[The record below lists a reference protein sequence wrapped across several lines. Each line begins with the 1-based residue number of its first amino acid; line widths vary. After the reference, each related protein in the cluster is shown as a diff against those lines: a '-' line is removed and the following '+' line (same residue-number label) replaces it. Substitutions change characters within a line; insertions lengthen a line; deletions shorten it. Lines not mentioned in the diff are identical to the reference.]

1 MQKSSNT
8 IGASSLTHKGS
19 TRWTQISLLAMQLS
33 SKNKNRIYRKIMRIK
48 AYAWLNLKQGR
59 TNITMHKCY
68 KYSCHLSP
76 HPWRGLAFWP
86 PFSDIVSHF
95 KMATCTFLKLNF
107 YKKILF
113 WKNVNS
119 DFLPH
124 TPSKGGYLK
133 NENLIGHRVLV
144 DK

>member
-1 MQKSSNT
+1 MVKYPNW
-8 IGASSLTHKGS
+8 ASFLTHKGS
-19 TRWTQISLLAMQLS
+19 TRWTQISLLAMQL

-107 YKKILF
+107 YKK
-113 WKNVNS
+113 N
-119 DFLPH
+119 FLKKCKFRFFTPH
-124 TPSKGGYLK
+124 PFKGGYLK